1 MFRQIKTNAK
11 TNNLILTKLEDDI
24 SDTEIVILNPNTV
37 IRENRN
43 VSNPFFLFSY
53 LLLELIITKM
63 NFNTLK
69 SKILCVITY
78 MYRMYPSLPYNSPS
92 KSLKINEYI

>member
-11 TNNLILTKLEDDI
+11 INNLILTKLEDDI

-53 LLLELIITKM
+53 LLLELITTKM

-69 SKILCVITY
+69 SRILCVITY
-78 MYRMYPSLPYNSPS
+78 MYRMCPSLPYNSPS